1 MKAVLFCGQPYAFD
15 IMRSLYLQLK
25 KQGYETLWYFNKKVE
40 QYFPFDKNKVQYT
53 TTIDDLI
60 TFKADV
66 NFAPGNVIPHYIP
79 GVKVQIFHGLAG
91 EKSGHFHIR
100 HYFDLYLTQGPYFTE
115 RFLQLKRKYKNFE
128 VKETGWCKL
137 DSLFTPDESIE
148 KLRPKGYKHVLLY
161 SPTFSP
167 SLTSATK
174 FKKSI
179 FELAQ
184 NQDYF
189 IYIKF
194 HDKMDKLVAKEYQDF
209 ADSKSNV
216 VVYDDTNIKPL
227 LQLCDLMISDTSSVV
242 YEFLLLDKP
251 VVTFNS
257 TSKNIRWEDIN
268 TGEKLKDAVD
278 SNLNQDPFK
287 DERKWFYDN
296 YHPFNDG
303 NSASR
308 MIAAAED
315 YIKDFGVPNQRKL
328 PFLRRRKM
336 YKLFGKPSKN

>member
-15 IMRSLYLQLK
+15 IMQSIYQQLD

-60 TFKADV
+60 KFKADV

-115 RFLQLKRKYKNFE
+115 RFLQLKKKYKNFE

-137 DSLFTPDESIE
+137 DSLFTIEESIE
-148 KLRPKGYKHVLLY
+148 SKKPKGYKHILLY

-174 FKKSI
+174 YKESI
-179 FELAQ
+179 FELA
-184 NQDYF
+184 NNKDYF

-209 ADSKSNV
+209 ADSKDNV
-216 VVYDDTNIKPL
+216 VVYQETNIKPL
-227 LQLCDLMISDTSSVV
+227 LQLSDLMISDTSSVV

-257 TSKNIRWEDIN
+257 TSKNIKWDDISN
-268 TGEKLKDAVD
+268 GEELNISVIK
-278 SNLNQDPFK
+278 NLNEDPHK
-287 DERKWFYDN
+287 EDRKWFYEN
-296 YHPFNDG
+296 YHPYNDG
-303 NSASR
+303 HSATR
-308 MIAAAED
+308 MISAAED
-315 YIKDFGVPNQRKL
+315 YINEYGVPDKRKL

-336 YKLFGKPSKN
+336 YKLFGKPSKK